1 MQGGKIEMNK
11 KIVLSFLLA
20 AVTCSLFASEVS
32 EKKIKVISEIVRWEY
47 SKVISPGRKAQ
58 RWQIYKN
65 LNDPKIK
72 TAIYAQVTK
81 KAAPFEAKAKQV
93 GISPQARRNI
103 ALRINKRFP
112 YKNSGDIAMG
122 AIAEAEKAYP
132 LVKKGD
138 DVTIRYYRGG
148 VPARVS
154 GVVQSVRENGR
165 CYEIGNQLVRVSEIR
180 ASDRQYFDPDLNE
193 SLRQKFIN
201 EFHKNLPKLKRDYAN
216 YLNAEELE
224 KVIANEK
231 NGYIFFQGR
240 WVTAKFVTD
249 QLMRYYLKVTKNR
262 HDVEAKQFV
271 QGGKK
276 AAAKKK

>member
-1 MQGGKIEMNK
+1 MIK

-20 AVTCSLFASEVS
+20 AVSCSLFASEVS

-47 SKVISPGRKAQ
+47 NKVVSPGRKVQ

-72 TAIYAQVTK
+72 SAIYAQVTK
-81 KAAPFEAKAKQV
+81 KAAPFETKAKQV
-93 GISPQARRNI
+93 GISPQARKNI
-103 ALRINKRFP
+103 ALRIRKRFP

-122 AIAEAEKAYP
+122 AVAEAEKAYP
-132 LVKKGD
+132 LVQKGD

-165 CYEIGNQLVRVSEIR
+165 CYEVGNQLVRVSEIR
-180 ASDRQYFDPDLNE
+180 ESDRKYFDPDLNE

-201 EFHKNLPKLKRDYAN
+201 EFQVNLPKLKRDYTN

-224 KVIANEK
+224 KVVVNEK
-231 NGYIFFQGR
+231 NGYIFFQGK

-249 QLMRYYLKVTKNR
+249 QLMKYYLNVTRNR
-262 HDVEAKQFV
+262 HAAEKNFV

-276 AAAKKK
+276 AAPKKK